1 MKKNLRNRLLAL
13 AAVSVSSIMLLSGFD
28 SSMTV
33 EDIMSK
39 AQEANASLKQFS
51 AHALANGDIQLDA
64 TVSGQTQSMPM
75 TGNMDM
81 DMQYTLDPIEYSAT
95 ATMSGDASAMGMA
108 GEAAMEMYMV
118 NTDDGGLTMYVKVSG
133 LGEGEEWQ
141 AVKVPEES
149 AQMMND
155 LMAKSMAGDYSAI
168 EESLGIDIKALQ
180 DEYMS
185 KAVLAPEAVNVNGKD
200 CYEITMTLTGEDIS
214 SLLTT
219 LSEAKPEIMDP
230 SAVQMIQMFTGSL
243 QFNIV
248 EDIDVE
254 TFRPV
259 YVSCDLAGSDFSMIS
274 QLIGSM
280 MFSSTSSG
288 DETETPEINL
298 TVNDLSMKIDY
309 DYESPVSIEVPE
321 EALAAEVSE
330 VDPEALAEAT
340 LDTAA

>member
-39 AQEANASLKQFS
+39 AQEANASLSQFS
-51 AHALANGDIQLDA
+51 AHAVVNGDVQLDVSA
-64 TVSGQTQSMPM
+64 SGQTQSMPM
-75 TGNMDM
+75 SGNMDM
-81 DMQYTLDPIEYSAT
+81 NMQYTLDPIEYSAIG
-95 ATMSGDASAMGMA
+95 TMSGDASAMGMA
-108 GEAAMEMYMV
+108 GEGAMEMYMV
-118 NTDDGGLTMYVKVSG
+118 SDDEGGLTMYAKVSG
-133 LGEGEEWQ
+133 MGADEGWQ
-141 AVKVPEES
+141 AVKIPTES

-180 DEYMS
+180 DEFMG
-185 KAVLAPEAVNVNGKD
+185 KAELAPEAVNVNGKD

-248 EDIDVE
+248 EDIDAE

-259 YVSCDLAGSDFSMIS
+259 YVGCDLTGSDFSMIS

-280 MFSSTSSG
+280 MFSSTSSDG
-288 DETETPEINL
+288 EAETPEINL
-298 TVNDLSMKIDY
+298 TVNDLSMKINY

-321 EALAAEVSE
+321 EALGADVTE
-330 VDPEALAEAT
+330 VDPEALA
-340 LDTAA
+340 DAAVEPAA